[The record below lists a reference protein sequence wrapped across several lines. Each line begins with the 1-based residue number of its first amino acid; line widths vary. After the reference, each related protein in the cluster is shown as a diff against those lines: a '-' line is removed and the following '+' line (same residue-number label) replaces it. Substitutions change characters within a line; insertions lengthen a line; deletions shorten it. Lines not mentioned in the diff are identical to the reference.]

1 MNTRKR
7 VTRFP
12 VLAAL
17 PLLLINAFSAATE
30 TFDEAFSAYKQG
42 DYEVAFQGFRR
53 AAEQGEADAQF
64 ILGYMYVRGEG
75 VLQDYA
81 EAAKW
86 WHRAAEQGHVFA
98 QVSLGKMFRD
108 GDDVLQDYAEAVK
121 WFRRAA
127 EQGQVNAQLDLAD
140 MYSNGHGVPQDEA
153 EAARWYLRAAEQGDA
168 SAQFTLGSRYLD
180 GRGVPQDDAK
190 AAWWFIR
197 AAEQGN
203 APAQFNLGLIYHR
216 GEGTVQDYTQAAKW
230 YRYAAEQG
238 LPYAQNNLGF
248 MYETGKGVAQDLI
261 QAHKWYNLAAA
272 RFPASEQRRR
282 DMAVAKRERVA
293 SRLTL
298 SELAKAQR
306 LAREWR
312 PGTPAPAADAH
323 DANIGIKD
331 LQHALRELGYEPGP
345 IDGILGTKTKAAIR
359 AFQIDRGLPVTG
371 EVSDNL
377 RTSIALVLVP
387 VTGEASEL
395 RISIALALLS
405 DQSHTPISSSPPRAL
420 ERKST
425 GSGFRITNRGHVLTN
440 AHVVRECAEV
450 HIPPNGIVQ
459 VAARDNS
466 SDLALLQASAGTA
479 HVSARFRQGRGI
491 RPGANILVVGY
502 PLRGLVASGT
512 NVSTGAVSA
521 LAGPGDDR
529 SLIQITA
536 PVQPGN
542 SGGPVL
548 DTGGNV
554 VGVVVGKLDA
564 IKVAK
569 STGDIPQNVNFAVS
583 AGAVRAFLDDEGIPY
598 ETAPS
603 DKTLELVEV
612 AATAREYTVLVE
624 CWN

>member
-1 MNTRKR
+1 MSTRKR

-17 PLLLINAFSAATE
+17 PLLLISTISAATE
-30 TFDEAFSAYKQG
+30 TSDEALSAYQQG
-42 DYEVAFQGFRR
+42 DYDVALQGFRR

-64 ILGYMYVRGEG
+64 ILGSMYDRGEG

-86 WHRAAEQGHVFA
+86 WRRAAEQGHVFA
-98 QVSLGKMFRD
+98 QISLGELFRN
-108 GDDVLQDYAEAVK
+108 GEGVLQDYAEAVK

-127 EQGQVNAQLDLAD
+127 KQGQVDAQLVLAD

-153 EAARWYLRAAEQGDA
+153 EAARWFRRAAEQGDA
-168 SAQFTLGSRYLD
+168 SAQFTLGNMYRN
-180 GRGVPQDDAK
+180 GQGVPQDYAE
-190 AAWWFIR
+190 AARWFR
-197 AAEQGN
+197 QAAERGD
-203 APAQFNLGLIYHR
+203 APSQFNLALMYHR
-216 GEGTVQDYTQAAKW
+216 SEGTVQDHTQAVKW
-230 YRYAAEQG
+230 YRHAAEQG
-238 LPYAQNNLGF
+238 LPEAQNNLGF
-248 MYETGKGVAQDLI
+248 MYETGKGVAQNLI
-261 QAHKWYNLAAA
+261 QALKWYNLAAA
-272 RFPASEQRRR
+272 RYPASTRR
-282 DMAVAKRERVA
+282 DLAVRKRDRVV
-293 SRLTL
+293 SQLTPD
-298 SELAKAQR
+298 ELAKAQR

-323 DANIGIKD
+323 DANIGIED

-345 IDGILGTKTKAAIR
+345 IDGILGTRTRAAIR

-377 RTSIALVLVP
+377 RTSIALALVP
-387 VTGEASEL
+387 ATGEASDL

-425 GSGFRITNRGHVLTN
+425 GSGFRITTRGHVLTN

-450 HIPPNGIVQ
+450 RIPPKGIVQ
-459 VAARDNS
+459 VAARDNA
-466 SDLALLQASAGTA
+466 SDLALLQAPAGTA

-521 LAGPGDDR
+521 LVGPGDDR

-548 DTGGNV
+548 DAGGNV

-564 IKVAK
+564 IKVAT

-612 AATAREYTVLVE
+612 AATAKEYTVLVE